1 MVSARGNNTVAARWV
16 APASARK
23 RAYSAPHSAARR
35 SRKSR
40 TVIVPR
46 TSIPF
51 GRTRTA
57 VISRF
62 LPLISI
68 PTLAPNATNFLKSP
82 GLWSPGIV
90 IPAKNLECWV
100 LLEGQELHGGG
111 YGAPQVRELPVLQE
125 KACRRTERE
134 DRIATDAQASEC
146 RTAPRSEVR

>member
-1 MVSARGNNTVAARWV
+1 MVSWRGSNTVAARGV

-40 TVIVPR
+40 RVIVPR

-68 PTLAPNATNFLKSP
+68 PTLEPNATNFFRSASLR
-82 GLWSPGIV
+82 GPGIV
-90 IPAKNLECWV
+90 IPAKNLERWGLV
-100 LLEGQELHGGG
+100 YGQELHRGGD
-111 YGAPQVRELPVLQE
+111 GAPQIRELTVLE
-125 KACRRTERE
+125 
-134 DRIATDAQASEC
+134 
-146 RTAPRSEVR
+146 